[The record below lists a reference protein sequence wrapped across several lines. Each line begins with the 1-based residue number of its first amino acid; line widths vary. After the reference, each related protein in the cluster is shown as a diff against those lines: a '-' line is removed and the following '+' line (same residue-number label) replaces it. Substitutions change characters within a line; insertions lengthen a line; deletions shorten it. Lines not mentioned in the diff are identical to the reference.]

1 MKNQLF
7 ALLAAV
13 MALGF
18 TTTAYSETTVFLEP
32 KTDIT
37 TAAVGQHVTIDIKI
51 TGGKGVAGYGP
62 FVAFNSAA
70 LKYIGTTGGDYLPS
84 GGIWMSPELQDDGSY
99 EVILIVADTTT
110 SGKSVQFPSAEAAPE
125 PALEFSIDSVLFEIP
140 APPPD
145 LGLPNAQYSAFS
157 ILASSP
163 LGADTKPVPVD
174 GDGTLATL
182 IFEVIEAKPAA
193 ITLLDINLSDTDDV
207 PLESTLQ
214 NSLITVNA
222 ADAAGKK
229 AADVNDDGTVNILDL
244 VFVAGKFGQP
254 VADANRAADVNA
266 DGKINIQDL
275 VLIAQHFGNEK

>member
-1 MKNQLF
+1 MKNQFF

-13 MALGF
+13 IALGF

-32 KTDIT
+32 TTDIT
-37 TAAVGQHVTIDIKI
+37 AAAVGEQVTIDIKI

-62 FVAFNSAA
+62 LVVFDSGA
-70 LKYIGTTGGDYLPS
+70 LKYIGATRGAYLPTGS
-84 GGIWMSPELQDDGSY
+84 IWMSPRLSDDGSY
-99 EVILIVADTTT
+99 EVTLTVGGSTT
-110 SGKSVQFPSAEAAPE
+110 SGKSVSFPLDPSTQFSV
-125 PALEFSIDSVLFEIP
+125 DSMLFEIP
-140 APPPD
+140 EVPAD
-145 LGLPNAQYSAFS
+145 LGLPSGNYWALS

-182 IFEVIEAKPAA
+182 TFEVIEAKPAA
-193 ITLLDINLSDTDDV
+193 VTLLDINLSDSNDL

-214 NSLITVNA
+214 ESLITVNT
-222 ADAAGKK
+222 ADAAGGRTVT
-229 AADVNDDGTVNILDL
+229 DVNGDGTVNILDL

-254 VADANRAADVNA
+254 VTDANKAADVNA

-275 VLIAQHFGNEK
+275 VLIAQHLGN